1 MVTDLFSLS
10 PRFTISMFVK
20 TENINSIYEGI
31 YIYEGSVF
39 HEFPGKGLLREDTWR
54 FFTEKN
60 A

>member
-1 MVTDLFSLS
+1 
-10 PRFTISMFVK
+10 MFVK
-20 TENINSIYEGI
+20 KENININEGI
-31 YIYEGSVF
+31 YIYIYMRVTFGNVF